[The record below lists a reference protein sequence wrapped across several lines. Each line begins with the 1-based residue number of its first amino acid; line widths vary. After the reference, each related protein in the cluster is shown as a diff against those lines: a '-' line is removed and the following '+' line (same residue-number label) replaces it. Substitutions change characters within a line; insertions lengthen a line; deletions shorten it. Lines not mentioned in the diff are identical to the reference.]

1 MLTKP
6 LDQNRYR
13 MLNIQLE
20 QFDSRASRAVVEFR
34 STAYCLLLTAYCLPL
49 TAYRLPLTAY
59 CLLLT
64 AYRPPPPITSH
75 LSQQR
80 WTLPTSFLRTSF
92 IGRSTLGRIY
102 PATGYLRSAS

>member
-34 STAYCLLLTAYCLPL
+34 STAYCLPL
-49 TAYRLPLTAY
+49 TAYRLLLTAYRLLLTAY

-64 AYRPPPPITSH
+64 ARRHQSPLTSH
-75 LSQQR
+75 NKDGPF
-80 WTLPTSFLRTSF
+80 LPASCGQASSADR
-92 IGRSTLGRIY
+92 RSDVST
-102 PATGYLRSAS
+102 